1 MNNVNLIGR
10 LTKDNE
16 MKITNSGK
24 AVVSFT
30 LAVNRRVAKDGQQ
43 QADFIQCVAWGKVA
57 ENMSFY
63 TGKGSLIAVTGRINT
78 RNYENQNGQKVYVTE
93 VLANGVT
100 FLSKRSN
107 EAPANNNAYQGQ
119 NEPNWGGFDTGMSVS
134 IGDNDLPF

>member
-1 MNNVNLIGR
+1 MNTVNLIGR

-30 LAVNRRVAKDGQQ
+30 LAVNRRGAKEGEQ
-43 QADFIQCVAWGKVA
+43 QADFINCVAWGKVA
-57 ENMSFY
+57 ENMSVY
-63 TGKGSLIAVTGRINT
+63 TGKGSLIAVTGKINT

-119 NEPNWGGFDTGMSVS
+119 NEPNWGGFDTGMSVN